1 LPEKPGEPRVVT
13 LPLKDLRFPKDSLIG
28 AVIRGDEVII
38 GSGETVL
45 RPGDELLVVAR
56 PEALA
61 RLERLLS

>member
-1 LPEKPGEPRVVT
+1 VVT
-13 LPLKDLRFPKDSLIG
+13 QPLKDLRFPKDSLVG

-45 RPGDELLVVAR
+45 QPGDELLVVAR

-61 RLERLLS
+61 RLEKLLA